1 MMKKVFEFNEDQKE
15 AINSVE
21 PKILCLAGAGAG
33 KTACL
38 VNRVHRIATEQNSGD
53 PILVLTFTNA
63 AAFEM
68 SERYKKLTTKN
79 LPLFCTF
86 HAFCY
91 RTIVKDPR
99 VLHAIE
105 YFKIP
110 SIATDSQIR
119 RIVVQCSAALKLKL
133 SEKSATKLISETN
146 SNLSYD
152 FKLFQKMVR
161 KELVKQNIISFDLL
175 SNLVCQLFVSDA
187 EVVRKY
193 KCQYKY
199 IFVDEFQDT
208 DNTQWQFVQS
218 FEPYKANL
226 FVVGD
231 ALQALYAFRGADSRI
246 IKALSNNEEWH
257 RIKLKNNYRST
268 RQICDYAN
276 NFAKSYASDEY
287 RVEMQTERLGAE
299 VTKTDI
305 VDNQFSSV
313 YALEKIL
320 PDIQDTEKTCA
331 ILVSTN
337 KEVNEIKQQ
346 LDSAKIL
353 YASNSISKDII
364 NLLNSVLSDD
374 TALSWLSSLL
384 PNDKFIQYIQV
395 STIDN
400 ISLTKFA
407 NIYKDIYPI
416 NLYYNK
422 IMRIRR
428 YRDKP
433 SGMAIASSI
442 ASLLGL
448 NMIIP
453 VSDDAKFEEI
463 VNQIIKMCEE
473 REQCRIYVGTIHSS
487 KGLEYDDVAVCG
499 VDSYSFRLSG
509 EDKNN
514 MYYVACTR
522 AKSRLTIVYG
532 DVI

>member
-1 MMKKVFEFNEDQKE
+1 MNSKIKFNEDQLE
-15 AINSVE
+15 AINSSAN
-21 PKILCLAGAGAG
+21 KILCLAGAGAG

-38 VNRVHRIATEQNSGD
+38 VNRVHRIATERRSGES
-53 PILVLTFTNA
+53 ILVLTFTNA

-68 SERYKKLTTKN
+68 SQRYAKLSTTTH
-79 LPLFCTF
+79 PLFCTF

-99 VLHAIE
+99 VLHAIG

-110 SIATDSQIR
+110 TIATDSQIR
-119 RIVVQCSAALKLKL
+119 RIVVQCSTALKLKL
-133 SEKSATKLISETN
+133 SESSATALISADAE
-146 SNLSYD
+146 
-152 FKLFQKMVR
+152 KLDPPYKVFQKMVR

-175 SNLVCQLFVSDA
+175 SNLVCELFVSDA

-199 IFVDEFQDT
+199 VFVDEFQDT
-208 DNTQWQFVQS
+208 DKTQWRFVQS
-218 FEPYKANL
+218 FEAYNANL

-231 ALQALYAFRGADSRI
+231 ALQALYAFRGADSSI
-246 IKALSNNEEWH
+246 IKALSNNPEWH

-268 RQICDYAN
+268 KQICDYAN

-287 RVEMQTERLGAE
+287 RVEMQT
-299 VTKTDI
+299 TKDGPKVNTTDSTP
-305 VDNQFSSV
+305 NQFSSV
-313 YALEKIL
+313 SELEKIL
-320 PDIQDTEKTCA
+320 PDINDAEKTCA

-337 KEVNEIKQQ
+337 KEVDEIKHQ
-346 LDSAKIL
+346 LDSAKIR
-353 YASNSISKDII
+353 YTSNSVSKDTV

-384 PNDKFIQYIQV
+384 PNDKFTQYIQV
-395 STIDN
+395 STIED
-400 ISLTKFA
+400 ISLVKFA
-407 NIYKDIYPI
+407 DIYKDIYPI
-416 NLYYNK
+416 NSHYSK
-422 IMRIRR
+422 IMRIRG

-442 ASLLGL
+442 TSLLGL
-448 NMIIP
+448 NVI
-453 VSDDAKFEEI
+453 VSVPDNTTFEEV
-463 VNQIIKMCEE
+463 VNQIIKLCGE
-473 REQCRIYVGTIHSS
+473 REQRRIYVGTIHSA

-522 AKSRLTIVYG
+522 AKSKLTIVYG

>member
-1 MMKKVFEFNEDQKE
+1 MKKVVEFNEDQKE
-15 AINSVE
+15 AINSLE

-38 VNRVHRIATEQNSGD
+38 VNRVHRIATEQNSGES
-53 PILVLTFTNA
+53 ILVLTFTNA

-68 SERYKKLTTKN
+68 SERYRKLTTKTH
-79 LPLFCTF
+79 PLFCTF

-99 VLHAIE
+99 ILHAIG

-119 RIVVQCSAALKLKL
+119 RIVVQCSSALKLKL
-133 SEKSATKLISETN
+133 SEKFATKLISEDD
-146 SNLSYD
+146 SNLSPAY
-152 FKLFQKMVR
+152 KLFQKMAR

-218 FEPYKANL
+218 FEPYNANL

-268 RQICDYAN
+268 KQICDYAN
-276 NFAKSYASDEY
+276 NFAKSYASEEY
-287 RVEMQTERLGAE
+287 RVEMQTEKAGAA
-299 VTKTDI
+299 VATTDI
-305 VDNQFSSV
+305 SNNQFSSV
-313 YALEKIL
+313 SSLEQIL
-320 PDIQDTEKTCA
+320 PDINDTEKTCA

-337 KEVNEIKQQ
+337 KEVAKIKEQ
-346 LDSAKIL
+346 LDSAKIS
-353 YASNSISKDII
+353 YSSNAVSKDII

-374 TALSWLSSLL
+374 IALSWLSSLL
-384 PNDKFIQYIQV
+384 PNDKFTQYLQV
-395 STIDN
+395 SMIED
-400 ISLTKFA
+400 ISLIKFA
-407 NIYKDIYPI
+407 DIYKDIYPI
-416 NLYYNK
+416 NLYYGK
-422 IMRIRR
+422 IMRIRG

-442 ASLLGL
+442 TSLLGL
-448 NMIIP
+448 NMLIP
-453 VSDDAKFEEI
+453 ISDDAKFEEI
-463 VNQIIKMCEE
+463 VNQIIKLCEE
-473 REQCRIYVGTIHSS
+473 REQCRIYVGTIHSA

-499 VDSYSFRLSG
+499 VNSYSFKLSG